1 MTDEFGNKQREFEK
15 LRKSFEDLMVE
26 LTQTQSTVK
35 ARDGELVA
43 ARQTINDKTAVLD
56 RQLEQYSQL
65 ERVVADLEDKNKR
78 LTDLL
83 NSQICNKAESYK
95 ENVLSKLTKQR
106 QTMPTAILLD

>member
-1 MTDEFGNKQREFEK
+1 
-15 LRKSFEDLMVE
+15 
-26 LTQTQSTVK
+26 
-35 ARDGELVA
+35 
-43 ARQTINDKTAVLD
+43 
-56 RQLEQYSQL
+56 L

-83 NSQICNKAESYK
+83 NSSICNKAESYK